1 LAGAYPARDGVA
13 QLMSKSELSRVRK
26 AWHLLIVLALV
37 LTGMTYL
44 ILSHIGSYVSSS
56 AVVELDKDLIST
68 NGLMI
73 AFTGIIFTGMLAEIR
88 FRTERAIQASDQ
100 QRANRLERTSKA
112 LRKTALASFLFFA
125 LSLSDAIGNLPGP
138 LSSPSSTFSLATT
151 FVLSVALMV
160 GGLVNLMIALAMI
173 VSE

>member
-1 LAGAYPARDGVA
+1 
-13 QLMSKSELSRVRK
+13 MSKSELSRVRK
-26 AWHLLIVLALV
+26 AWPLLIVLALV
-37 LTGMTYL
+37 LAGTTYL
-44 ILSHIGSYVSSS
+44 ILSHTRSYVSSS
-56 AVVELDKDLIST
+56 AVIELDKDLIST
-68 NGLMI
+68 NGLMMI

-125 LSLSDAIGNLPGP
+125 LSLSDAIGNLPDP

-151 FVLSVALMV
+151 FVLPVALMV
-160 GGLVNLMIALAMI
+160 GGLTSLMTALIMIA
-173 VSE
+173 SE

>member
-1 LAGAYPARDGVA
+1 MAGAYPARDGVA

-26 AWHLLIVLALV
+26 AWPLLIVLALV
-37 LTGMTYL
+37 LAGMTYL
-44 ILSHIGSYVSSS
+44 ILSHIGSSVSSS
-56 AVVELDKDLIST
+56 AVIELDKDLIST

-88 FRTERAIQASDQ
+88 FRTERAIQVSDQ

-125 LSLSDAIGNLPGP
+125 LSLSDAIGNLPDP

-151 FVLSVALMV
+151 FVLPVALMV
-160 GGLVNLMIALAMI
+160 AGLISLMTALIMIA
-173 VSE
+173 SE